1 MSLTEDGSV
10 GSVHVVAGARGAV
23 AAAVRAVSWSVGGR
37 AWAWGPSIE
46 VLVGRLVL
54 RSVPLWR
61 VRSEPLGRVLRLSVK
76 EVSFV
81 ASTKVALIVTTIV
94 SVVAPRDFVSVV
106 AMVVV
111 LKTHAR

>member
-1 MSLTEDGSV
+1 
-10 GSVHVVAGARGAV
+10 
-23 AAAVRAVSWSVGGR
+23 
-37 AWAWGPSIE
+37 
-46 VLVGRLVL
+46 
-54 RSVPLWR
+54 
-61 VRSEPLGRVLRLSVK
+61 VLRLSVK